1 MGGHLQLEKNENTS
15 TSIQKVLVS
24 IYKQLNG
31 DKQVM
36 NTVFKKR
43 ESTGQGAYL
52 CVQDAR
58 MFKPDG
64 VLELLLFLHLQNPF

>member
-1 MGGHLQLEKNENTS
+1 MVINM
-15 TSIQKVLVS
+15 
-24 IYKQLNG
+24 
-31 DKQVM
+31 M

-64 VLELLLFLHLQNPF
+64 MLELLLFLHLQNPF